1 MILNKVQSPTIYC
14 QKKTTLNKKK
24 KTTNKL
30 KIWFKIVYHT
40 NTNQKIAQLFILMSD
55 KVDFK
60 EKNNTRDRVLIVIKK
75 HDVIKKT

>member
-1 MILNKVQSPTIYC
+1 
-14 QKKTTLNKKK
+14 
-24 KTTNKL
+24 
-30 KIWFKIVYHT
+30 
-40 NTNQKIAQLFILMSD
+40 MSG